1 MFGIIR
7 PCRHRLL
14 SLHASWL
21 AHLCGLCLAL
31 RDEHG
36 QLARTVTNYDGL
48 VISVLVEAQ
57 SQGSAR
63 RTAGPCA
70 LRAMRSASVAHG
82 DGARLAASV
91 SLVLASA
98 KVSDHV
104 ADGDGLAGRVPVV
117 ARRVAARWAAQGAS
131 SGSSVGF
138 DTAVLVDAVSRQS
151 AVESSA
157 HTLLDVTEPAE
168 TAAAAAFAHTAVV
181 SGVSANAAALAE
193 VGRLFGRIAHIIDA
207 VEDQATDTWNPLSAT
222 GTSAAEARKHCDD
235 ALLGIRLALDEVEFV
250 DDRLVRVLL
259 VDEVERAVNRAFAHA
274 SGKRRR
280 KKKKKDEQSVGFG
293 GDAVDMGVSDAAHV
307 ARGGKGCFSHC
318 DCCDCCS

>member
-1 MFGIIR
+1 M
-7 PCRHRLL
+7 
-14 SLHASWL
+14 
-21 AHLCGLCLAL
+21 
-31 RDEHG
+31 
-36 QLARTVTNYDGL
+36 
-48 VISVLVEAQ
+48 
-57 SQGSAR
+57 
-63 RTAGPCA
+63 
-70 LRAMRSASVAHG
+70 
-82 DGARLAASV
+82 
-91 SLVLASA
+91 
-98 KVSDHV
+98 
-104 ADGDGLAGRVPVV
+104 
-117 ARRVAARWAAQGAS
+117 
-131 SGSSVGF
+131 
-138 DTAVLVDAVSRQS
+138 
-151 AVESSA
+151 
-157 HTLLDVTEPAE
+157 
-168 TAAAAAFAHTAVV
+168 
-181 SGVSANAAALAE
+181 
-193 VGRLFGRIAHIIDA
+193 FGRIAHIIDA